1 MRLPSVPTRSAPWWW
16 LPVFLAVAFLLFWPV
31 LGLSGFSDDHSALWN
46 AGVRGIPWREGF
58 FRPLSDLSFR
68 LGYRLWGTAV
78 EGHRAFNVVVHGT
91 NAFLLSVLMSCWA
104 GRTAGLLSAFLFLV
118 YPFHQES
125 IVWLV
130 GRESALGTMA
140 VLLGLVIGGANVRR
154 PLKLG
159 LMAVTMLLGA
169 LTYESAVLLLPLALL
184 VAWSGQV
191 RGWPG
196 VPPLLIALGGA
207 IVGWFLWR
215 GGTPVGADHD
225 YTLGLLPKNGSELIM
240 RTLKVAGRLFLPPAT
255 DSSVQLVRG
264 ALLAGLF
271 LTLAFTFARA
281 TRRTVMSGKLRLL
294 ALLTVVASVIAV
306 AGGVSTVTSESDRY
320 LYLPSA
326 FLCGLVGTA
335 LSGIGQRRLRVLAT
349 LALFTGSIVL
359 LHQNHA
365 HWQEASRLTRRCL
378 NALPS
383 VPEHGD
389 LWLAGLPDAHAG
401 AFIFRNGLPEA
412 VDLAGGA
419 GARIIVVPEAA
430 QLPQALAKGMLFRGV
445 WRTAGPQDRAFVWRN
460 ERFEEVPPQEY
471 HHLVPLSP

>member
-1 MRLPSVPTRSAPWWW
+1 M
-16 LPVFLAVAFLLFWPV
+16 FLAVAFLLFWPV
-31 LGLSGFSDDHSALWN
+31 LGLSAFSDDHSALWN

-68 LGYRLWGTAV
+68 LGHHLWGTAV
-78 EGHRAFNVVVHGT
+78 EGHRAFNVVVHGV
-91 NAFLLSVLMSCWA
+91 NAFLLSVLMTSWA
-104 GRTAGLLSAFLFLV
+104 GRTAGLLSALLFLV

-140 VLLGLVIGGANVRR
+140 VLLGLVIGGADLRR

-159 LMAVTMLLGA
+159 LMAATMLLGA

-196 VPPLLIALGGA
+196 VPPLLIALGGTA
-207 IVGWFLWR
+207 VGWFLWR
-215 GGTPVGADHD
+215 SGTTVGADHD
-225 YTLGLLPKNGSELIM
+225 YTLGLLPKDGSELVM
-240 RTLKVAGRLFLPPAT
+240 RTLKVAGRLFLPPAAN
-255 DSSVQLVRG
+255 SSVQLMRG
-264 ALLAGLF
+264 ALLAGSF
-271 LTLAFTFARA
+271 LTLAFAFARA
-281 TRRTVMSGKLRLL
+281 ARRTAMNGKLRLL
-294 ALLTVVASVIAV
+294 ALLTVLASGVAV

-335 LSGIGQRRLRVLAT
+335 LSGIGQRRLRALAA
-349 LALFTGSIVL
+349 LALCTGSIVL

-365 HWQEASRLTRRCL
+365 HWLEASRLTRRCL
-378 NALPS
+378 NGLPS

-412 VDLAGGA
+412 VDLAGGE
-419 GARIIVVPEAA
+419 GARIIVVPDAT
-430 QLPQALAKGMLFRGV
+430 QLQDALTKGFLFRGA

-460 ERFEEVPPQEY
+460 ERFEEVPTPRNTTTSF
-471 HHLVPLSP
+471 H